1 MTVKIPSIGLKG
13 LEGYRVQVQVQVV
26 EGKESMVIVG
36 LPDTSVKES
45 KERVLSAMHS
55 LDCDMTE
62 QKVVVNLSPSEQK
75 KNSPIFD
82 LAIALGILKER
93 GECKEEI
100 PHDSVFIGA
109 LSLDGTVEKVEG
121 MLPALMA
128 AKSMGFKK
136 VYLPHDPLIPFEMFE
151 GLECIVIQ
159 HINDVLQHL
168 SGQGTLPLLQTPQT
182 TETTAYP
189 FVYQKDF
196 QDIIGHEQAKQALEI
211 AAAGEHN
218 VLMSGPPGCGKSL
231 LAETFPSIL
240 PPLTQAEQLEVMS
253 LYQLSKE
260 RLISPQIAPY
270 RNPHHSASSISII
283 GGGTT
288 PKPGEISLAHRGVL
302 FLDEMAEFPKKTLD
316 MLRQPLE
323 AGRVTISRA
332 QSTVTYPS
340 SFILIAA
347 MNPCPCGFLGSN
359 SRYCTCTPKHV
370 QLYKNR
376 ISGPIYDRIDI
387 LLFLHSVNLD
397 QPAKN
402 RISSAD
408 IRKRVEKA
416 RERQYERYQ
425 EQVCNAKVPFEKL
438 IATSPLKEHQMKM
451 IRQISTKRQW
461 SNRVQI
467 KIIRLARTISDLEGS
482 RDITDESIWQAI
494 TLRRE
499 EHLKEEIIAEKNHAG
514 CLKDGV

>member
-1 MTVKIPSIGLKG
+1 MTAKIPSIGLKG
-13 LEGYRVQVQVQVV
+13 LEGYHVQVQVQVV

-45 KERVLSAMHS
+45 KERVLSALHS
-55 LDCDMTE
+55 LDCVMTE

-75 KNSPIFD
+75 KNSPFFD
-82 LAIALGILKER
+82 LAIAIGILKER
-93 GECKEEI
+93 GEFKEPI
-100 PHDSVFIGA
+100 PQDSVFLGA

-128 AKSMGFKK
+128 AKSIGFKK
-136 VYLPHDPLIPFEMFE
+136 VYIPYDPLIPFDMFE

-168 SGQGTLPLLQTPQT
+168 SGQGSLPLVPILHSTVASPCT
-182 TETTAYP
+182 FEYP
-189 FVYQKDF
+189 RDF
-196 QDIIGHEQAKQALEI
+196 CDIIGHEQAKQALEI
-211 AAAGEHN
+211 AAAGKHN

-240 PPLTQAEQLEVMS
+240 PPLTSEEQLEVMS

-260 RLISPQIAPY
+260 RLVIPQIAPF
-270 RNPHHSASSISII
+270 RNPHHSASAISII
-283 GGGTT
+283 GGGTS
-288 PKPGEISLAHRGVL
+288 PKPGEISLAHQGTL

-323 AGRVTISRA
+323 SGKVTISRA

-359 SRYCTCTPKHV
+359 SRYCTCTPKQV
-370 QLYKNR
+370 QSYKNR

-387 LLFLHSVNLD
+387 LLFLQSVNLD
-397 QPAKN
+397 QPSKN
-402 RISSAD
+402 CPSSARF
-408 IRKRVEKA
+408 RKRVEQA

-425 EQVCNAKVPFEKL
+425 GQVCNAQVPFEKL
-438 IATSPLKEHQMKM
+438 TATSPLKEHQLNM
-451 IRQISTKRQW
+451 IRQVSTKRQW

-482 RDITDESIWQAI
+482 CDITDESIWQAI
-494 TLRRE
+494 HLRRE
-499 EHLKEEIIAEKNHAG
+499 EHLKEKVVAETVAG
-514 CLKDGV
+514 CLKDGD

>member
-1 MTVKIPSIGLKG
+1 
-13 LEGYRVQVQVQVV
+13 
-26 EGKESMVIVG
+26 
-36 LPDTSVKES
+36 
-45 KERVLSAMHS
+45 MHS
-55 LDCDMTE
+55 KDCDMTE
-62 QKVVVNLSPSEQK
+62 QKVVVNLSPSDQK
-75 KNSPIFD
+75 KSSPLFD
-82 LAIALGILKER
+82 LAIAMGILKER

-100 PHDSVFIGA
+100 PDDSVFIGA
-109 LSLDGTVEKVEG
+109 VSLDGTVEKVEG

-128 AKSMGFKK
+128 AKSIGFKK
-136 VYLPHDPLIPFEMFE
+136 VYIPYDPLIPFEIFE

-159 HINDVLQHL
+159 HIHDVLQHL
-168 SGQGTLPLLQTPQT
+168 SGQGILPLVQTPQT
-182 TETTAYP
+182 TETSAYP

-196 QDIIGHEQAKQALEI
+196 QDIIGHEQAKQAMEI
-211 AAAGEHN
+211 AATAGGHN
-218 VLMSGPPGCGKSL
+218 ILMSGPPGCGKSH

-240 PPLTQAEQLEVMS
+240 PPLTQVEQLEVMS
-253 LYQLSKE
+253 LYQLAKD
-260 RLISPQIAPY
+260 RLLSPQIAPY

-323 AGRVTISRA
+323 AGKVTNSRA

-359 SRYCTCTPKHV
+359 SRNCTCTPKQV
-370 QLYKNR
+370 QLYKSR

-402 RISSAD
+402 RISSVD
-408 IRKRVEKA
+408 IRKRMEKA

-425 EQVCNAKVPFEKL
+425 EQVCNAKVPVEKL
-438 IATSPLKEHQMKM
+438 MATSPLSEHQMKVV
-451 IRQISTKRQW
+451 RQIATQRQW

-482 RDITDESIWQAI
+482 RDITDQSIWQAI
-494 TLRRE
+494 ILRQE
-499 EHLKEEIIAEKNHAG
+499 EPFNEKIIAEKNQADS
-514 CLKDGV
+514 LEDGVLDAASS